1 MEVQER
7 IVTKEEIE
15 QYLKE
20 KGIDVNTWLESNPN
34 DNNPYIN
41 KQVVLLQKLKEVL
54 QQQVKSDKALLNEL
68 VISKSK
74 KTKK

>member
-1 MEVQER
+1 M
-7 IVTKEEIE
+7 TKEEIE